1 MLLGF
6 GPLTYGSFVHDTAH
20 LHTTGVSD
28 ILSTDSC
35 ITAPAMLH
43 KHYKRPGELPIR
55 DRHQARE
62 GPRIGAEHALNLRGV
77 PHFKR
82 ERPTR
87 IPYDSFKML

>member
-43 KHYKRPGELPIR
+43 KHYKRPGYRYATGIKR
-55 DRHQARE
+55 VR
-62 GPRIGAEHALNLRGV
+62 ALVSGLNM
-77 PHFKR
+77 P
-82 ERPTR
+82 
-87 IPYDSFKML
+87 